1 MSKVFRRP
9 MFRKGGNVGEGIMT
23 GIVDR
28 EQYANGPNMFDIAG
42 PRTMDSGAPKA
53 INQSIDIPDLGTIT
67 ERNVKALLE
76 QAGPSEAYDPLTSF
90 LLQYG
95 PAAAKQTGGG
105 TFANLIAAAEK
116 PVASLIEAKA
126 KESDFLRS
134 LRTQAA
140 GAAIKERSEL
150 ESAERDRLFRKEL
163 ADMQAD
169 LNRDLSQAEILAA
182 KERADEAFR
191 NQMTLQAERLAEERK
206 TKMDIL
212 ERGKELERMTTGEK
226 IQQYTPQ
233 YAESEYD
240 NDMTKGNRRAQ
251 YEFEIRDQI
260 AKEYGENKVGGHVN
274 IDMDN
279 LKQQNTNAKPRVKKG
294 GANKIYYNVNDG
306 KTYILTEGGQW
317 EPFSL
322 GTPKTELD
330 TTVTENADAA
340 VAAEEQKKKEIGER
354 FEYFSPSQK
363 KTIEELKEKNLEV
376 PFGGTGA

>member
-28 EQYANGPNMFDIAG
+28 GNYQRGG
-42 PRTMDSGAPKA
+42 GADAQFFPMGQTPTTPA
-53 INQSIDIPDLGTIT
+53 ATTDVPDLGTIT

-182 KERADEAFR
+182 KERADEAFI
-191 NQMTLQAERLAEERK
+191 NQMTLQSERLSEERK
-206 TKMDIL
+206 TKMEVL

-240 NDMTKGNRRAQ
+240 NDMTKGNRRAT
-251 YEFEIRDQI
+251 YEFQIRDQI
-260 AKEYGENKVGGHVN
+260 ATEYGESKVGGHFDVDVGNEKQVN
-274 IDMDN
+274 QFMKRKI
-279 LKQQNTNAKPRVKKG
+279 KTG

-306 KTYILTEGGQW
+306 RKYLLTEQGLQ
-317 EPFSL
+317 PVTAS
-322 GTPKTELD
+322 TTEAEID
-330 TTVTENADAA
+330 TTVTNTQEQAKQL
-340 VAAEEQKKKEIGER
+340 EEQKKKEIGER

>member
-28 EQYANGPNMFDIAG
+28 GNYQRGG
-42 PRTMDSGAPKA
+42 GADAQFFPMGQTPTTPA
-53 INQSIDIPDLGTIT
+53 ATTDVPDLGTIT

-116 PVASLIEAKA
+116 PVASLIEAKS

-150 ESAERDRLFRKEL
+150 EQAERDRLFKKEL
-163 ADMQAD
+163 AEMQEK
-169 LNRDLSQAEILAA
+169 LSRDLSQEERLAA
-182 KERADEAFR
+182 KARSEEAFR
-191 NQMTLQAERLAEERK
+191 QQMTLQAERLAEERK
-206 TKMDIL
+206 TRMDIL

>member
-1 MSKVFRRP
+1 MSKIFRRP

-53 INQSIDIPDLGTIT
+53 MNQSIDIPDLGTIT

-76 QAGPSEAYDPLTSF
+76 QAGSSEAYDPLTSF

-116 PVASLIEAKA
+116 PVASLIEAKG

-191 NQMTLQAERLAEERK
+191 NQMTLQAERLSEERK

-212 ERGKELERMTTGEK
+212 ERGKELERMTSGEK
-226 IQQYTPQ
+226 IQQYAPQ

-240 NDMTKGNRRAQ
+240 NDMTKGNRRAT
-251 YEFEIRDQI
+251 YEFQIRDQI
-260 AKEYGENKVGGHVN
+260 ATEYGESKVGGHFDVDVGNEKQVN
-274 IDMDN
+274 QFMKRKI
-279 LKQQNTNAKPRVKKG
+279 KTG

-306 KTYILTEGGQW
+306 RKYLLTEQGLQ
-317 EPFSL
+317 PVTAS
-322 GTPKTELD
+322 TTEAEID
-330 TTVTENADAA
+330 TTVTNTQEQAKQL
-340 VAAEEQKKKEIGER
+340 EEQKKKEIGER
-354 FEYFSPSQK
+354 FDYFSPGQK